1 MTDSRRS
8 SVDRSSVDRNAVQ
21 RSVVVTGSGK
31 GIGRAIAERLTAD
44 GWIVVGLERSPGSGT
59 VEDGIVAEVVLGDA
73 ADRVAH
79 ERAAAAARARAPLAG
94 WVNNAGITKRTPL
107 HDLDEDTVREVLDI
121 NGFGYIWGCSTAV
134 SAFVDQGVP
143 GAIVNIGSIHG
154 RASFTD
160 HAAYEFTKGGIDALT
175 RSVAV
180 SYGGLGIRANTV
192 APGGVRTPHLE
203 AQIARAAD
211 PEAEE
216 RALAEGPPMGRIA
229 RAEEVAALTAFL
241 LSDEA
246 PYLSG
251 QSIAVDGAWTASFGD
266 IALDPGLRERFGG

>member
-1 MTDSRRS
+1 MAGIETGARS
-8 SVDRSSVDRNAVQ
+8 A
-21 RSVVVTGSGK
+21 VVTGSGK
-31 GIGRAIAERLTAD
+31 GIGRAVAEQLTAD

-59 VEDGIVAEVVLGDA
+59 VEDGVVAEVVLGDA
-73 ADRVAH
+73 SDRAVH
-79 ERAAAAARARAPLAG
+79 ERAAEAARARAPLAG

-107 HDLDEDTVREVLDI
+107 HELDERTVREILDI
-121 NGFGYIWGCSTAV
+121 NGFGYLWGCSAAV
-134 SAFVDQGVP
+134 SAFIDQGVA

-154 RASFTD
+154 RASFVD

-203 AQIARAAD
+203 AQIAAAPD

-216 RALAEGPPMGRIA
+216 RALTEGPPMARIA
-229 RAEEVAALTAFL
+229 RTEEVAALTAFL
-241 LSDEA
+241 LSDAA
-246 PYLSG
+246 PYVSG
-251 QSIAVDGAWTASFGD
+251 QSIAVDGAWTASFGRIVTD
-266 IALDPGLRERFGG
+266 PALRDRFERR

>member
-1 MTDSRRS
+1 MNRS
-8 SVDRSSVDRNAVQ
+8 VVN

-73 ADRVAH
+73 ADRATH

-107 HDLDEDTVREVLDI
+107 HDLDEATVREVLDI

-180 SYGGLGIRANTV
+180 SYGALGIRANTV

-229 RAEEVAALTAFL
+229 RAEEVASVTAFL

-266 IALDPGLRERFGG
+266 IALDPGLRERFDA

>member
-1 MTDSRRS
+1 MTASDI
-8 SVDRSSVDRNAVQ
+8 AA

-44 GWIVVGLERSPGSGT
+44 GWIVVGLERSAGSGT
-59 VEDGIVAEVVLGDA
+59 LESGVVADLVLGDA
-73 ADRVAH
+73 SDRSAH
-79 ERAAAAARARAPLAG
+79 SAAAEKARALAPLTG
-94 WVNNAGITKRTPL
+94 WVNNAGITKPTPL
-107 HDLDEDTVREVLDI
+107 HEIDEDLVREIVGI
-121 NGFGYIWGCSTAV
+121 NGFGYVWGCSVAV
-134 SAFVDQGVP
+134 AAFLEQGVP

-154 RASFTD
+154 RASFLD
-160 HAAYEFTKGGIDALT
+160 HGAYEFTKGGIDALT

-180 SYGGLGIRANTV
+180 SYGAQGIRANTV

-203 AQIARAAD
+203 AQIAASPDPIAA
-211 PEAEE
+211 E

-229 RAEEVAALTAFL
+229 RAEEVAAIAAFL

-251 QSIAVDGAWTASFGD
+251 QSVAVDGAWTASFGD
-266 IALDPGLRERFGG
+266 IRR

>member
-1 MTDSRRS
+1 MPDSPRS
-8 SVDRSSVDRNAVQ
+8 SVNRSVVN

-59 VEDGIVAEVVLGDA
+59 LEDGIVAEVVLGDA
-73 ADRVAH
+73 ADRATH

-107 HDLDEDTVREVLDI
+107 HELDEDTVREVLDI

-154 RASFTD
+154 RSSFTD

-203 AQIARAAD
+203 AQIAHAAD

-266 IALDPGLRERFGG
+266 IAIDQGLRERFER

>member
-1 MTDSRRS
+1 MTTPAPATGW
-8 SVDRSSVDRNAVQ
+8 VAPGP

-44 GWIVVGLERSPGSGT
+44 GWIVVGLERSAGSGT
-59 VEDGIVAEVVLGDA
+59 REAGIVAEVVVGDA
-73 ADRVAH
+73 ADREAH
-79 ERAAAAARARAPLAG
+79 LAAAARARELAPLGG
-94 WVNNAGITKRTPL
+94 WANNAGITKQTPL
-107 HDLDEDTVREVLDI
+107 HELDETLVREIIGI
-121 NGFGYIWGCSTAV
+121 NGFGYVWGCSVAV
-134 SAFVDQGVP
+134 SAFLEQGTP

-154 RASFTD
+154 RASHLD
-160 HAAYEFTKGGIDALT
+160 HGAYEFTKGGIDALT

-180 SYGGLGIRANTV
+180 SYGAQGIRANTV

-203 AQIARAAD
+203 AQIASSPDPVAA
-211 PEAEE
+211 E

-229 RAEEVAALTAFL
+229 RAEEVAAVTAFL

-266 IALDPGLRERFGG
+266 VSRPDLPR

>member
-1 MTDSRRS
+1 MTDSPRS
-8 SVDRSSVDRNAVQ
+8 VVTN

-31 GIGRAIAERLTAD
+31 GIGRAVAERLTAD

-59 VEDGIVAEVVLGDA
+59 VEEGIVAEVVLGDA
-73 ADRVAH
+73 ADRATH
-79 ERAAAAARARAPLAG
+79 EHAAAAARARAPLAG

-107 HDLDEDTVREVLDI
+107 HDLDEDTVREILGI

-134 SAFVDQGVP
+134 SAFVDQGVA

-180 SYGGLGIRANTV
+180 TYGGLGIRANTV

-211 PEAEE
+211 PAAEE

-229 RAEEVAALTAFL
+229 RAEEVAAVTAFL

-266 IALDPGLRERFGG
+266 IAVDPALRERFGA